1 MKKMKIPLTVDFYG
15 AIIKNILRLWITVV
29 NEDQTVI
36 DRYLKIFKCL
46 SKVITGNP
54 VITFFYSN
62 QIVPIN
68 LSKAITVMN
77 VIAFFN

>member
-1 MKKMKIPLTVDFYG
+1 MKIPLTVDFYG

-36 DRYLKIFKCL
+36 DRYLKIFKRL